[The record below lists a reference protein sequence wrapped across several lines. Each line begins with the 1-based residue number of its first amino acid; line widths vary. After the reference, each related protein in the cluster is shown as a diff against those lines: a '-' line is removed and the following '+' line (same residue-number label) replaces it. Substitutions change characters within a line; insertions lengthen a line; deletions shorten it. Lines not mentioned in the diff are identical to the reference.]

1 MTLRMSSLRSG
12 MSQSLSRENR
22 PPLQDSRFC
31 VRETFALSP
40 ATVEAALTA
49 NTRAVVLVHIG
60 GLIPPDVL
68 ALRQLCDERAIVLFY
83 DAAQAYG

>member
-1 MTLRMSSLRSG
+1 M
-12 MSQSLSRENR
+12 
-22 PPLQDSRFC
+22 
-31 VRETFALSP
+31 RETFALSP

-68 ALRQLCDERAIVLFY
+68 ALRQLCDERAIVLF
-83 DAAQAYG
+83 